1 MIEIMVFRNGDSP
14 ADASIRV
21 IDGDADVVG
30 SLAQWLASERDLRGA
45 VRTIAGPIAETQ
57 LGAVTEIITV
67 ALGSGGAGSVLASSL
82 ITWLRT
88 RQTHAKFLIESGG
101 RSVELDIHTLE
112 DVRPLLE
119 QLLSAAAED

>member
-1 MIEIMVFRNGDSP
+1 
-14 ADASIRV
+14 
-21 IDGDADVVG
+21 
-30 SLAQWLASERDLRGA
+30 
-45 VRTIAGPIAETQ
+45 
-57 LGAVTEIITV
+57 V

-88 RQTHAKFLIESGG
+88 RPTSARLLVKSGD

-119 QLLSAAAED
+119 QMLGAVADD